1 MAEGIARLKKR
12 SARRQPSVPTTLADM
27 VTPELRR
34 HHIIE
39 DAETVHFGDGKAIKP
54 HRAIAKRN
62 MTQRPIDQYHYQHN
76 ITDAQYLSAERFY
89 SDWYHAGLGPRVTAN
104 LTGVGGGGRDDGG
117 TARQQA
123 ARDRHN
129 AALLA
134 LDMYDQGFVIDVVCY
149 DIYLGG
155 QLMKNRITIR
165 TRFDR
170 LRDALD
176 RLAKHYG
183 IG

>member
-1 MAEGIARLKKR
+1 MKKR
-12 SARRQPSVPTTLADM
+12 SARRQPSMPTTLADM

-39 DAETVHFGDGKAIKP
+39 DAETVHLGDGKNIKP
-54 HRAIAKRN
+54 HRVIAPKN

-76 ITDAQYLSAERFY
+76 ITDAQYLAAERFY
-89 SDWYHAGLGPRVTAN
+89 TDWYYAGLPPRVTAN
-104 LTGVGGGGRDDGG
+104 LTGVGGGGTDDGG
-117 TARQQA
+117 TTRQQR
-123 ARDRHN
+123 ARSRHN

-149 DIYLGG
+149 DKYLGG
-155 QLMKNRITIR
+155 QLMKNRVTIR

-176 RLAKHYG
+176 RLAKFYG

>member
-1 MAEGIARLKKR
+1 MAGPA
-12 SARRQPSVPTTLADM
+12 
-27 VTPELRR
+27 
-34 HHIIE
+34 
-39 DAETVHFGDGKAIKP
+39 GK
-54 HRAIAKRN
+54 
-62 MTQRPIDQYHYQHN
+62 
-76 ITDAQYLSAERFY
+76 
-89 SDWYHAGLGPRVTAN
+89 
-104 LTGVGGGGRDDGG
+104 
-117 TARQQA
+117 QA

-149 DIYLGG
+149 DKFLGG
-155 QLMKNRITIR
+155 QMMKNRVTVR

-176 RLAKHYG
+176 RLARHYG

>member
-1 MAEGIARLKKR
+1 MKKR
-12 SARRQPSVPTTLADM
+12 RASRQSPAALPARDGM
-27 VTPELRR
+27 VTPEFLR
-34 HHIIE
+34 HGVVA
-39 DAETVHFGDGKAIKP
+39 DADIVHFGDGKDIKP
-54 HRAIAKRN
+54 HRVVTKRN

-76 ITDAQYLSAERFY
+76 ISDAQYLAAERFY
-89 SDWYHAGLGPRVTAN
+89 SDWYYAGLPPRVTGN

-117 TARQQA
+117 TDRQQR
-123 ARDRHN
+123 ARSRHN
-129 AALLA
+129 AALLV

-155 QLMKNRITIR
+155 QMMKNRVTVR

-170 LRDALD
+170 LRAALD

>member
-1 MAEGIARLKKR
+1 MQSNTIAR
-12 SARRQPSVPTTLADM
+12 TEF
-27 VTPELRR
+27 VTSEFMR
-34 HHIIE
+34 HHRVE
-39 DAETVHFGDGKAIKP
+39 DAEIVHFGDGKNIKP
-54 HRAIAKRN
+54 HRAWAKRN
-62 MTQRPIDQYHYQHN
+62 LTQRPIDQYHYQHN
-76 ITDAQYLSAERFY
+76 ISDVQYMAADRFW
-89 SDWYHAGLGPRVTAN
+89 SDWYYAGLPPRLTAN
-104 LTGVGGGGRDDGG
+104 LMGVGGGGRDDGG
-117 TARQQA
+117 TTRQQA

-155 QLMKNRITIR
+155 QLMKNRITVK

-176 RLAKHYG
+176 RLVKFYG